1 MKYEIC
7 NNKLH
12 YYLIV
17 LSKSIKKRETSVMNL
32 REGES
37 TSNVALKTIFS

>member
-1 MKYEIC
+1 MKYVII
-7 NNKLH
+7 KA
-12 YYLIV
+12 
-17 LSKSIKKRETSVMNL
+17 KSIKKRETSVMNL